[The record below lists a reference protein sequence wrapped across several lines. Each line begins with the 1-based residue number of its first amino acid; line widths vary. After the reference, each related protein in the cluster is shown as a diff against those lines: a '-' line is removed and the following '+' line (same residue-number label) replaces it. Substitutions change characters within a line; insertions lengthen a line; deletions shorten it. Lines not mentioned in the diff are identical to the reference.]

1 MMLHPAIFSPF
12 FRKDVCWIR
21 KITDIKKELAL
32 NT

>member
-12 FRKDVCWIR
+12 FRKDVCRIR
-21 KITDIKKELAL
+21 KNKDTKKELAL